1 MNFLDSRL
9 FVNSF
14 EPGGSVANSLEIET
28 FGYSKGE
35 SDLPALSVE
44 SISHSFSDGSSVLHD
59 FSISLGAG
67 EIVSLIGPSGCGKT
81 TTLRLIAGLERL
93 QQGSITVGG
102 VLAGTADW
110 HMPAER
116 RDVGMMFQDYALF
129 PHLSVLDN
137 VLFGLGDL
145 SKPIRQERA
154 RELLDKVG
162 MSELALRKPSTLSGG
177 QQQRVALARALA
189 PYPRLLLLDEPFS
202 DLDTELRRKI
212 RADAIKIIKSLGV
225 GALLVT
231 HDPEDALI
239 MSDKIA
245 VMRGGR
251 VEQIGSPMTLYQK
264 PVSTYVARLFSETNE
279 IPGVVK
285 GGRVET
291 ALGNVSADGLSEG
304 QQVVVMVRPEHL
316 LSGKMAEL
324 AGGAVEGQVSL
335 LKQLGREVLA
345 EVKLSGG
352 LEIILRTGAENAP
365 EEGTSILIALDPG
378 RSNIYVN

>member
-1 MNFLDSRL
+1 MNFLNSRL
-9 FVNSF
+9 FANSS

-28 FGYSKGE
+28 LGYSKGE

-44 SISHSFSDGSSVLHD
+44 SISHSFSDGFSVLHD
-59 FSISLGAG
+59 FSISLRAG

-102 VLAGTADW
+102 VLAGTSDW

-137 VLFGLGDL
+137 VLFGLGGL

-251 VEQIGSPMTLYQK
+251 VEQMGSPMTLYQK

-316 LSGKMAEL
+316 LSGKMAEV

-335 LKQLGREVLA
+335 LKQLGREVLV

-352 LEIILRTGAENAP
+352 LEIILRTGLENSP

-378 RSNIYVN
+378 RLNTYVN

>member
-1 MNFLDSRL
+1 MNFLNSKL
-9 FVNSF
+9 FTHSSGQ
-14 EPGGSVANSLEIET
+14 GGGVRNPLELET
-28 FGYSKGE
+28 FGYRKGE
-35 SDLPALSVE
+35 SDPLALSVE
-44 SISHSFSDGSSVLHD
+44 SISHSFSDGSKVLQD
-59 FSISLGAG
+59 FSISLRAG

-93 QQGSITVGG
+93 QKGSITVGG

-137 VLFGLGDL
+137 VLFGLGEL
-145 SKPIRQERA
+145 SKPARQERA
-154 RELLDKVG
+154 LELLSKVG

-231 HDPEDALI
+231 HDPEEALI

-251 VEQIGSPMTLYQK
+251 VEQMGSPIALYEK
-264 PVSTYVARLFSETNE
+264 PISTYVARLFSETNE
-279 IPGVVK
+279 ISGVVK

-291 ALGNVSADGLSEG
+291 ALGNVSANGLSDG

-316 LSGKMAEL
+316 LSGKMAEV
-324 AGGAVEGQVSL
+324 AGGGVEGQVSL
-335 LKQLGREVLA
+335 LKQLGREVLV

-352 LEIILRTGAENAP
+352 LEIILRTGVENAP
-365 EEGTSILIALDPG
+365 EEGSSILIALDPG
-378 RSNIYVN
+378 RLNTYVN

>member
-1 MNFLDSRL
+1 MNFLNSKL
-9 FVNSF
+9 FAHSSGH
-14 EPGGSVANSLEIET
+14 GGGVGTPLELET

-35 SDLPALSVE
+35 SDLLALSVE
-44 SISHSFSDGSSVLHD
+44 SISHSFSDGSKVLQD
-59 FSISLGAG
+59 FSISMRAG

-93 QQGSITVGG
+93 QKGSITIGG

-145 SKPIRQERA
+145 SKPLRQERA
-154 RELLDKVG
+154 RDLLSKVG
-162 MSELALRKPSTLSGG
+162 ISELALRKPSTLSGG

-231 HDPEDALI
+231 HDPEEALI

-251 VEQIGSPMTLYQK
+251 VEQMGSPMALYEK
-264 PVSTYVARLFSETNE
+264 PISTYVARLFSETNE

-291 ALGNVSADGLSEG
+291 ALGNVSADGLSDG
-304 QQVVVMVRPEHL
+304 QQVVVMVRPEHI
-316 LSGKMAEL
+316 LSGKMAEV
-324 AGGAVEGQVSL
+324 AGGAAEGQVSL
-335 LKQLGREVLA
+335 LKQLGREVLV
-345 EVKLSGG
+345 EVKLSSG
-352 LEIILRTGAENAP
+352 LEIILRTGVENAP
-365 EEGTSILIALDPG
+365 QEGTSILIALDPG
-378 RSNIYVN
+378 RLNTYVN